1 MSVEKGPISASV
13 VLYFQRDDAARKL
26 VFIYLFIYFY
36 GLLTIIFFFE
46 FIKNLCN
53 VWRVKPVYDDSDSVN
68 L

>member
-46 FIKNLCN
+46 FIKNLCEC
-53 VWRVKPVYDDSDSVN
+53 